1 MLLAIMVLALKR
13 GAVWPSF
20 MTIAVLFVFD
30 PFSLVASTVQMR
42 VNSLAMSLVLSPH
55 SIVNIAVGVD
65 QSTVPVSLVIF
76 PVALVHGTI
85 GPDLH
90 TATLSNF
97 RAFYPLASVPCPI
110 FHDC

>member
-1 MLLAIMVLALKR
+1 
-13 GAVWPSF
+13 
-20 MTIAVLFVFD
+20 
-30 PFSLVASTVQMR
+30 LVASAVQMR
-42 VNSLAMSLVLSPH
+42 VNSLTMSLVLSPN

-76 PVALVHGTI
+76 PVALVHGAI

-90 TATLSNF
+90 TAALSNF
-97 RAFYPLASVPCPI
+97 RAFHPLASVPCPI